1 MRKRKVEKM
10 NKKLSKFSNYV
21 LLIVFISIF
30 LELKFPVMHWVS
42 LIGMVILYAM
52 NLVKEKLRKGRIHP
66 ASIVLCFMAI
76 SWLVLRP
83 YVKSGY
89 VAIYGQLVIYGYLI
103 YTQWQLLGQVRKSFV
118 AYAAA
123 AVSVSFLSLKFPGIL
138 TSILVLGMQAW
149 IIFQFLDP
157 ILYNIAML
165 HRKKRLA
172 EEAREIRKRQM
183 SRKNPLI
190 IH

>member
-1 MRKRKVEKM
+1 M
-10 NKKLSKFSNYV
+10 NQTVNKFSNYV
-21 LLIVFISIF
+21 FFVVFISIF
-30 LELKFPVMHWVS
+30 LELKFPLFHWVS
-42 LIGMVILYAM
+42 LIGMVVLYGL
-52 NLVKEKLRKGRIHP
+52 NLVKEKLSKGRIHP
-66 ASIVLCFMAI
+66 ASIVLCMMAI
-76 SWLVLRP
+76 SWILLRP

-103 YTQWQLLGQVRKSFV
+103 YTQWQLLGKVRKSFV

-172 EEAREIRKRQM
+172 EEAKRKQEETDVEEK
-183 SRKNPLI
+183 SSDYPLI
-190 IH
+190 AES

>member
-1 MRKRKVEKM
+1 M
-10 NKKLSKFSNYV
+10 NKKLSKFNNYV

-42 LIGMVILYAM
+42 LIGMVVLYAM

-118 AYAAA
+118 GYAIA

-172 EEAREIRKRQM
+172 EEAKRKQEETDIEEK
-183 SRKNPLI
+183 SSDYPLI
-190 IH
+190 AES